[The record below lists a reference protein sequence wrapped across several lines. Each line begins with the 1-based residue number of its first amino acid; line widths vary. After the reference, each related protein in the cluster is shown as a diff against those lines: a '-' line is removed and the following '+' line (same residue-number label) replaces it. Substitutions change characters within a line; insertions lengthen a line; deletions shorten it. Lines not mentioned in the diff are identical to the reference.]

1 MHISEGIMTA
11 PMLAGGAVLTA
22 AGVAAGLRKME
33 PARICQVAV
42 LTAAFFVGSLIHV
55 PIGPSSAHLMLCG
68 LLGLIL
74 GWAAFPAILVGL
86 FLQAVM
92 FGYGGLMVLGV
103 NTFNMALPAVAVFY
117 LCRQGIKSNDAKWVF
132 VWGFAAGAGAMFL
145 AGILLAGSLYSAGR
159 EFKPVVELILIVHLP
174 VMIIEGLVTGWAVV
188 FLRKV
193 RPEIFQIYLMFP
205 KEKESLSCQ
214 WAK

>member
-1 MHISEGIMTA
+1 
-11 PMLAGGAVLTA
+11 
-22 AGVAAGLRKME
+22 
-33 PARICQVAV
+33 
-42 LTAAFFVGSLIHV
+42 V

-132 VWGFAAGAGAMFL
+132 VWGFTAGAGAMFL